1 MHIVIVWSQNR
12 DISVYFYI
20 LGGTADITVHEKA
33 SNDQL
38 KELCRATGND
48 CGGTS
53 IDARFFKLLQEIAG
67 EKVISEFKEKNPL
80 SYLDLVREFE
90 VVKRTVR
97 TENKT
102 KVNLTIPFVAIDGKC
117 KDFGGKSLQS
127 AIDSSSYVDKITIF
141 SDKLRFNADLMIKLF
156 TPTIDS
162 IITFMK
168 NTLSNRSANDLSII
182 LMVGG
187 FSECPL
193 IQDAVQAAFPDKR
206 IIIPED
212 AGMSVLKGAVLFGHR
227 PNFIRSRVMKCSY
240 GVKTNVPF
248 DKRRHAAKQMVLM
261 DGEVK
266 CDNIFSQIIE
276 KDQMVEAGTKVL
288 KSYFTP
294 YPHQDVMDFVIYVS
308 DKQYPSYVDDDGCS
322 QLCKPTITFPETC
335 AEKRWVD
342 VEYIF
347 GNTEIGMTAVD
358 RNSGKKITC
367 RFNLI

>member
-1 MHIVIVWSQNR
+1 LYI
-12 DISVYFYI
+12 FYI

-33 SNDQL
+33 SNGQL

-48 CGGTS
+48 CGSTS
-53 IDARFFKLLQEIAG
+53 IDARFFKVLQEIVG
-67 EKVISEFKEKNPL
+67 EKLLSELKENYPL

-90 VVKRTVR
+90 VVKRTVG
-97 TENKT
+97 TENKQ
-102 KVNLTIPFVAIDGKC
+102 KFSIRIPRFSIEKIC
-117 KDFGGKSLQS
+117 QEFERKSLQS
-127 AIDSSSYVDKITIF
+127 AIASSSHVNEITLIN
-141 SDKLRFNADLMIKLF
+141 DKLRFNADLMIKLF

-162 IITFMK
+162 IIILMK
-168 NTLSNRSANDLSII
+168 NTLSNRSTNSLSTI

-193 IQDAVQAAFPDKR
+193 IQDAVQAAFLGKR

-227 PNFIRSRVMKCSY
+227 PDFIRSRVMKYSY
-240 GVKTNVPF
+240 GVKTNIPF
-248 DKRRHAAKQMVLM
+248 DKRRHDVKQKVLM
-261 DGEVK
+261 DGEEK

-294 YPHQDVMDFVIYVS
+294 YPHQDVMDFLIYVS

-322 QLCKPTITFPETC
+322 LLCRPTIKFPETC
-335 AEKRWVD
+335 AERRWVD
-342 VEYIF
+342 VEFIF

-358 RNSGKKITC
+358 RNSGKKITS

>member
-1 MHIVIVWSQNR
+1 MYI
-12 DISVYFYI
+12 FYI

-33 SNDQL
+33 SNGQL

-48 CGGTS
+48 CGSTS
-53 IDARFFKLLQEIAG
+53 IDARFFKVLQEIVG
-67 EKVISEFKEKNPL
+67 EKLLSELKENYPL

-90 VVKRTVR
+90 VVKRTVG
-97 TENKT
+97 TENKQ
-102 KVNLTIPFVAIDGKC
+102 KFSIRIPRFSIEKIC
-117 KDFGGKSLQS
+117 QEFERKSLQS
-127 AIDSSSYVDKITIF
+127 AIASSSHVNEITLIN
-141 SDKLRFNADLMIKLF
+141 DKLRFNADLMIKLF

-162 IITFMK
+162 IIILMK
-168 NTLSNRSANDLSII
+168 NTLSNRSTNSLSTI

-193 IQDAVQAAFPDKR
+193 IQDAVQAAFLGKR

-212 AGMSVLKGAVLFGHR
+212 AGMSVLKGAVLFGRR
-227 PNFIRSRVMKCSY
+227 PDFIRSRVMKYSY
-240 GVKTNVPF
+240 GVKTNIPF
-248 DKRRHAAKQMVLM
+248 DKRRHDVKQKVLM
-261 DGEVK
+261 DGEEK

-294 YPHQDVMDFVIYVS
+294 YPHQDVMDFLIYVS

-322 QLCKPTITFPETC
+322 LLCRPTIKFPETC
-335 AEKRWVD
+335 AERRWVD
-342 VEYIF
+342 VEFIF

-358 RNSGKKITC
+358 RNSGKKITS